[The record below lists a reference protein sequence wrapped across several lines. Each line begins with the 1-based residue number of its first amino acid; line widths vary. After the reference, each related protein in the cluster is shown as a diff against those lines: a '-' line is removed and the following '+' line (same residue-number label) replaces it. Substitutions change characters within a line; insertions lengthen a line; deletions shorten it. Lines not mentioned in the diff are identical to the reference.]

1 MGILFNTKN
10 KKGNDNVSV
19 NTNVHSNA

>member
-1 MGILFNTKN
+1 MGILFNSKN